1 MSMKTLK
8 ILWNGFITFA
18 VILPF
23 VCLIYRP
30 FLFLKYKIFK
40 SI

>member
-1 MSMKTLK
+1 MKTLK
-8 ILWNGFITFA
+8 ILFNGFVTFA

-30 FLFLKYKIFK
+30 FCWAKWYLKKGLK
-40 SI
+40 A